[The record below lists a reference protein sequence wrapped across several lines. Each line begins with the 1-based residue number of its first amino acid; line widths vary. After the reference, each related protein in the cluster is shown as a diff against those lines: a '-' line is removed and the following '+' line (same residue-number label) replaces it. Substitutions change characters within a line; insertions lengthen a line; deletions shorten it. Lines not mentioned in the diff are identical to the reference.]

1 MRQMAIEL
9 RVHGNDSGR
18 DKLFASVA
26 GRRFPA
32 PLRVT
37 NTGDSRVE
45 LELRMRP
52 NSGARVRIADEKL
65 SIDPGGTAETTIEA
79 ETQSLA
85 EDDTVLEALV
95 DGVVAA
101 QFTFTVVSL
110 AREIPFRAFAMRR
123 PGS

>member
-1 MRQMAIEL
+1 MIRL
-9 RVHGNDSGR
+9 SVNGNSSGR
-18 DKLFASVA
+18 DKLFASVG

-32 PLRVT
+32 PVRVT
-37 NTGDSRVE
+37 NTGDGRVE

-52 NSGARVRIADEKL
+52 GSGAQVRITEGTL
-65 SIDPGGTAETTIEA
+65 SIGPGETAETTIEA

-95 DGVVAA
+95 DGAVAA
-101 QFTFTVVSL
+101 EFTFTVVSL
-110 AREIPFRAFAMRR
+110 AREVPFRAFAMRR